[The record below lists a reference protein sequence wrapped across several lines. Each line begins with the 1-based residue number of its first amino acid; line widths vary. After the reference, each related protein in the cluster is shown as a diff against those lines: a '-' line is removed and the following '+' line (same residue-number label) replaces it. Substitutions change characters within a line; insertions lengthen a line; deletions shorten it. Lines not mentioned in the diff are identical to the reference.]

1 MQYNQ
6 LNELVV
12 VNDNGTV
19 YNNTYNS
26 SGILTKYL
34 GWNVAYNMRNISAL
48 ETAEH
53 FLEFSYNANGIRIS
67 KRYDNN
73 NPIYYTL
80 DGSKII
86 KEEQFGSNGY
96 VINYYYEQNGSLI
109 GFNYDNDYYLYQK
122 NIQNDIIGII
132 DVNGNLLVK
141 YT

>member
-1 MQYNQ
+1 MKTQSVIREEVEYKTYYEYDLKGNITNIREVNEEKGDVTSNISMQYNQ

-48 ETAEH
+48 ETPEH
-53 FLEFSYNANGIRIS
+53 FLEFSYNAYGIRTS

-86 KEEQFGSNGY
+86 KEEQ
-96 VINYYYEQNGSLI
+96 
-109 GFNYDNDYYLYQK
+109 
-122 NIQNDIIGII
+122 
-132 DVNGNLLVK
+132 
-141 YT
+141 